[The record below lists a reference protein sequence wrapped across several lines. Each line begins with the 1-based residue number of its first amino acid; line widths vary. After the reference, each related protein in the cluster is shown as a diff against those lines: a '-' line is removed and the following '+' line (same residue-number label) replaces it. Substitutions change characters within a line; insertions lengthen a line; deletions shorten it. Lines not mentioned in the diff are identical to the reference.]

1 MTTRVVELRSG
12 NRVRAI
18 ELSTPLSP
26 AKTRSAKIYESSLVR
41 EMLNIK
47 TAALRLEFLLYAN
60 FSPDDLFV
68 TLTYDDGHLP
78 PNYEAARK
86 NAPAFFRLLR
96 EDRKAAGYDTPYVY
110 VMEGLHGDHR
120 VHHHCVLK
128 RKPGDFDRVRRCWAN
143 GSVDI
148 RTIEEFGGIQKL
160 AQYLSKEPRKTG
172 KLRVGQRM
180 WTPSKGLIRPERID
194 YELDS
199 GEHYSPP
206 TNAVPAAGGRM
217 PERIDNAYGSYV
229 LFDYVLESSN
239 N

>member
-18 ELSTPLSP
+18 ELSTPFAS
-26 AKTRSAKIYESSLVR
+26 AKTRGAKQYESGLVR

-47 TAALRLEFLLYAN
+47 TACLRLEFLLYAN
-60 FSPDDLFV
+60 FSDDDLFV
-68 TLTYDDGHLP
+68 TLTYDDDHLP
-78 PNYEAARK
+78 KNYEDARK
-86 NAPAFFRLLR
+86 NAPLFFRALR
-96 EDRKAAGYDTPYVY
+96 EARKANGFETPYVY
-110 VMEGLHGDHR
+110 VMEGMHGDHR

-128 RKPGDFDRVRRCWAN
+128 HAPGDFTLIRQCWPR
-143 GSVDI
+143 GSCDI
-148 RTIEEFGGIQKL
+148 RTIADFGGHQKL

-194 YELDS
+194 YDLNP
-199 GEHYSPP
+199 GEHYIPP
-206 TNAVPAAGGRM
+206 ANAIPAAGGRM

-229 LFDYVLESSN
+229 LYDYVVGG
-239 N
+239 